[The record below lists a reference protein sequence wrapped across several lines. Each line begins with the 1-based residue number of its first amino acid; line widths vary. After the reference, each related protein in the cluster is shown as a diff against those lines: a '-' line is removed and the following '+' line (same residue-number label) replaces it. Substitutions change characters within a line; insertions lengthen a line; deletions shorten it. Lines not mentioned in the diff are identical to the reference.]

1 MAPTDHT
8 GRMTLSLCMYIHHD
22 SNHPPHVK
30 KQMVKMIGRRISDL
44 SSNEN
49 IFNQSAPIYNQAL
62 KNSGFHEEIQ
72 FLKRTE
78 PVARGRKRKVIY
90 FHPPWSDQ
98 IETKIGQSFL
108 NLLDKHFPRG
118 TELYHFFSRQKVKVS
133 YSNLPNVPRAVVWEL
148 PSESDGGSQ

>member
-1 MAPTDHT
+1 MREIWGEIRENVSERFCLKITFEANLTVVDFLDV
-8 GRMTLSLCMYIHHD
+8 TLSLTDGSYRPYRKDDLIPLYIHHD

-49 IFNQSAPIYNQAL
+49 IINQSAPIYNQAL

-78 PVARGRKRKVIY
+78 PVA
-90 FHPPWSDQ
+90 
-98 IETKIGQSFL
+98 FL
-108 NLLDKHFPRG
+108 
-118 TELYHFFSRQKVKVS
+118 
-133 YSNLPNVPRAVVWEL
+133 
-148 PSESDGGSQ
+148 